1 MDGGER
7 LGELAFRAQVEPA
20 QRLDGAVCG
29 VGGGG
34 PVAEPVDHDEPRDA
48 VAVEHQRPVSVA
60 LFAGHGPRAE
70 CVVKAHDV
78 KSIAALE
85 TEHEDECYP
94 VRELL
99 DRVRCAA
106 MARRFARAAGL
117 DAISSV
123 AVGTAASELASNAVR
138 HAGGGLVRLRVL
150 RLPRPAIELVV
161 TDQGPGIATYCSR
174 SSTASRGAR
183 LLPDGMR
190 GGLGAG
196 LGAVARLM
204 DELTIE
210 TVPRQGTRLTALK
223 WLTRH
228 PRR

>member
-1 MDGGER
+1 M
-7 LGELAFRAQVEPA
+7 
-20 QRLDGAVCG
+20 
-29 VGGGG
+29 
-34 PVAEPVDHDEPRDA
+34 
-48 VAVEHQRPVSVA
+48 
-60 LFAGHGPRAE
+60 
-70 CVVKAHDV
+70 VKAHDV

-99 DRVRCAA
+99 DRVWCAA

-161 TDQGPGIATYCSR
+161 TDQGPGIANVSL
-174 SSTASRGAR
+174 ALVDGVSRGAR